1 MQEITVARNYAE
13 ALFELASADGEPE
26 LYGEALSQFVSVIEA
41 ERDFRLFLETPLLE
55 PRAKKEVIG
64 EVFGGRIPDRVL
76 HFLYVL
82 IDKRR
87 ARVLPQIAEEFAA
100 LVDEHFGRLLA
111 EITIAAEPDEA
122 LKVDLRERLGSL
134 LEREVI
140 PRYRVN
146 PRIIGGVIV
155 KVGDRIMDGSVRHRL
170 QMLRRS
176 LLRAEV
182 D

>member
-13 ALFELASADGEPE
+13 ALFELALADGDPE
-26 LYGEALSQFVSVIEA
+26 SYRDALSRFAAIAEEEA
-41 ERDFRLFLETPLLE
+41 DFRLFLETPLLE
-55 PRAKKEVIG
+55 PSVKKRVIG
-64 EVFGGRIPDRVL
+64 EVFKGRIPDRLL
-76 HFLYVL
+76 HFLYIV

-87 ARVLPQIAEEFAA
+87 ARVLPGIAHEFAS
-100 LVDEHFGRLLA
+100 LVDEHYGRLLV
-111 EITIAAEPDEA
+111 EITTAAEPDEK
-122 LKVDLRERLGSL
+122 LRTDLRERLGSL

-146 PRIIGGVIV
+146 PRIIGGIIV
-155 KVGDRIMDGSVRHRL
+155 RVGDRIMDGSVRHRL

-176 LLRAEV
+176 LLRAEF

>member
-13 ALFELASADGEPE
+13 ALFELALADGEPE
-26 LYGEALSQFVSVIEA
+26 LYCEALGQFASVIEA
-41 ERDFRLFLETPLLE
+41 ERDFQLFLETPLLE
-55 PRAKKEVIG
+55 PSVKKDVIG
-64 EVFGGRIPDRVL
+64 QVFAGRIPDRVL

-87 ARVLPQIAEEFAA
+87 ARVLHDIAVEFSA
-100 LVDEHFGRLLA
+100 LVDEHFGRLLV
-111 EITIAAEPDEA
+111 EITTAGDPDESLRA
-122 LKVDLRERLGSL
+122 ELRERLGSL

-146 PRIIGGVIV
+146 PRIIGGVV
-155 KVGDRIMDGSVRHRL
+155 VRVGDRIMDGSVRHRL

-176 LLRAEV
+176 LLRAEL

>member
-13 ALFELASADGEPE
+13 ALFELALADGEME
-26 LYGEALSQFVSVIEA
+26 LYGGALSEFASVVEA
-41 ERDFRLFLETPLLE
+41 ENDFQLFLETPLLE
-55 PRAKKEVIG
+55 PRVKKEVIG

-87 ARVLPQIAEEFAA
+87 ARVLPQIAVEFAA
-100 LVDEHFGRLLA
+100 LVDEHFGRLLV
-111 EITIAAEPDEA
+111 EITTAAEPDEA
-122 LKVDLRERLGSL
+122 LRADLREHLGSL
-134 LEREVI
+134 LERDVI

-146 PRIIGGVIV
+146 PRIIGGLIV
-155 KVGDRIMDGSVRHRL
+155 RVGDRIMDGSVRHRL

-176 LLRAEV
+176 LLRAEL